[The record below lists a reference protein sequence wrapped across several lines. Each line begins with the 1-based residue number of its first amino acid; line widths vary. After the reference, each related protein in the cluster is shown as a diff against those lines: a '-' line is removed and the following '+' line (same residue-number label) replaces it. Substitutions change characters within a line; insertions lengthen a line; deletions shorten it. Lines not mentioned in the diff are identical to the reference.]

1 MADHKNIHEAIAA
14 VYSEVG
20 YVQKTR
26 AQNLNYTFAG
36 ERALIEA
43 LRPAMV
49 ENGIYMHVTDVRD
62 VAEEWYETSK
72 GAQMHRSRIV
82 ATVRF
87 THAPSG
93 TWIDSA
99 ATGEGSDS
107 GDKSMNKALTGAF
120 KYALRQTFCIETGDD
135 PDGSHPE
142 PRQKQAQRGGMPATS
157 PPVTPPA
164 AATNVDTRTGEI
176 VDKPEW
182 LSEFEK
188 WRRANNVTPAEI
200 EAIAGKYSVTAIN
213 AWIAGGDTRSI
224 NSLQSAILSARR
236 VPA

>member
-1 MADHKNIHEAIAA
+1 MANFRMDD
-14 VYSEVG
+14 
-20 YVQKTR
+20 YV
-26 AQNLNYTFAG
+26 
-36 ERALIEA
+36 
-43 LRPAMV
+43 
-49 ENGIYMHVTDVRD
+49 D
-62 VAEEWYETSK
+62 VAERIRMFYEKYPEGSLQSYRDPQVMEIGGKPFIAYSAAAYRSK
-72 GAQMHRSRIV
+72 DDPHPGIGWAWEPVPGPTQFTKDSELMNAETAAWGRAIV
-82 ATVRF
+82 ACGFATKHVASQEEVRNRQ
-87 THAPSG
+87 
-93 TWIDSA
+93 
-99 ATGEGSDS
+99 SD
-107 GDKSMNKALTGAF
+107 A
-120 KYALRQTFCIETGDD
+120 Q
-135 PDGSHPE
+135 PP
-142 PRQKQAQRGGMPATS
+142 AQRGGSPATS

-182 LSEFEK
+182 LGEFEK